1 MASKSSKTST
11 AARGKGREP
20 LDESCSD
27 MEVEKE
33 GNKQLDKGAPQA
45 VSDEVVDTRSLEEI
59 LGSIPP
65 PPPPAMTNEPG
76 APRLMITHV
85 VNQNFKSYAGEKIL
99 GPFHK
104 RFSCIVGPNGSGKS
118 NIIDSL
124 LFVFGYRA
132 QKIRSKKLSVLIHNS
147 DEHTDIPSCTV
158 EVHFQKIIDKE
169 GDDYEVVPDSK
180 FCVSR
185 TAYRDNSSVYHI
197 NGKKKT
203 YKDVG
208 ILLRSHGIDLDHN
221 RFLILQGEVEQISL
235 MKPKGQTE
243 HDEGML
249 EYLEDI
255 IGSGRLK
262 EPIQTLCRRVEMLNE
277 LRGQKLNRVKMVEK
291 EKDALEEDK
300 NQAIEFLCLE
310 NKIFKEKNHIYQ
322 YYIHDLKKRIKDLEM
337 QKAKINEETKS
348 INEKSSKLAEETK
361 TKNKALKEFEK
372 KFNKITKFIEENKE
386 KFNQLDLQDVRVREN
401 LKHAKGKM
409 KKLEKQLQKD
419 KEKVE
424 ELKKVPSTSTK
435 TIDEAKAKKELLEK
449 AKEKEEAKLQQILAS
464 LQDETKEIRKEK
476 EAKEQE
482 LMEFSKEVTEARSNV
497 ELTQSELEIHLS
509 RYNTALAQLSQAQEA
524 LRSTSDTL
532 RDRKAAIKDISGK
545 LPRAEQQLKQ
555 KELALEKLGREE
567 LGVKDLVRNLRR
579 KVEEAKSSL
588 AQSRSRGKVLE
599 ALLQQKKAGNIP
611 GLYGRLGDLGAIDD
625 KYDVAISSACGALDH
640 IVVDT
645 IDTAQACVNFLK
657 AGRVGV
663 ATFIAL
669 DKMTVWEK
677 KVGKIPTPENT
688 PRLFDLVKVED
699 RKVRLAFYFA
709 LRDTLVA
716 KNLDEATRVAFQ
728 RDKRWRVVTL
738 QGQIIE
744 MSGTMSGGGKVL
756 KGRMGSSVVMDVS
769 EEEVNQME
777 AQLQKDCK
785 RAAQCEEEKS
795 QLEEAVRKLQQE
807 IREMRNTSEKYTASI
822 QSFAE
827 QEIHLKNQVKELEAN
842 VVAAAP
848 DKTKQQQLEKALQ
861 GYKKDYEQLA
871 EKAQEMGN
879 KVKEL
884 QNLIMET
891 TNHKVKAQQD
901 RIDKIDKEIDEC
913 SSAITKAQVSA
924 RTADRNLQKSEE
936 ALQRTQKEME
946 ETEKDI
952 KNLTAELST
961 LEEKATEVMN
971 DCKQAEE
978 ALPAV
983 QEEKKNLLQ
992 EIEKIQNEE
1001 HELQSEA
1008 LNIKLKIEQV
1018 DSHISAHQG
1027 KVKHWQK
1034 EISTLSL
1041 HSIDNQ
1047 PPEELPV
1054 LGAEELEALQDPSVV
1069 TKRIALLEAQRH
1081 EMKPNLAAIAE
1092 YRKKEDLYLKHV
1104 AELDDITTE
1113 RDNFRQAFEDLRK
1126 QRLNE
1131 FMAGF
1136 NLITNKLKENYQ
1148 MLTLGGDA
1156 ELELVDSLDPFSEGI
1171 VFSVRPPKKSWKKIF
1186 NLSGGEKTLSSLAL
1200 VFALH
1205 HYKPT
1210 PLYFMDEIDA
1220 ALDFKNVS
1228 IVAFYIYEQ
1237 TKNAQFIIISLRN
1250 NMFEISDRLIG
1261 IYKTMN
1267 TTKSTATN
1275 PKAISLKGL
1284 AELAAL
1290 EGGAQSQGG
1299 PSALPSAAL

>member
-1 MASKSSKTST
+1 MASQSTKTST
-11 AARGKGREP
+11 AARRKGREP
-20 LDESCSD
+20 LEESCGD

-33 GNKQLDKGAPQA
+33 GNKQPDQGRPQA
-45 VSDEVVDTRSLEEI
+45 VSAEVEDTRSLEEI

-65 PPPPAMTNEPG
+65 PPPPAMTSEPG
-76 APRLMITHV
+76 APRLMITHI
-85 VNQNFKSYAGEKIL
+85 VNQNFKSYAGEKTL

-147 DEHTDIPSCTV
+147 EEHTDIPSCTV

-169 GDDYEVVPDSK
+169 GDDYEVIPDSK
-180 FCVSR
+180 FYVSR

-255 IGSGRLK
+255 IGSARLK
-262 EPIQTLCRRVEMLNE
+262 EPIQTLCHRVELLNE
-277 LRGQKLNRVKMVEK
+277 CRGQKLNRVKMVEK

-300 NQAIEFLCLE
+300 NQAIEFLGLE

-337 QKAKINEETKS
+337 QKEKINEETKS
-348 INEKSSKLAEETK
+348 INEKSTKLAEETK
-361 TKNKALKEFEK
+361 SKKKALKELDK
-372 KFNKITKFIEENKE
+372 KLNKITKLIEENKE
-386 KFNQLDLQDVRVREN
+386 KFNQLDLQDVRVRES
-401 LKHAKGKM
+401 LKNAKSKA

-449 AKEKEEAKLQQILAS
+449 AKVKEEAKLQQVLAS
-464 LQDETKEIRKEK
+464 LQDEMKEIRKEK
-476 EAKEQE
+476 EDKEKE
-482 LMEFSKEVTEARSNV
+482 LMEFSKEVSEARSNV
-497 ELTQSELEIHLS
+497 ELTQSELEICLS
-509 RYNTALAQLSQAQEA
+509 GYNTALAQLSQAQEA
-524 LRSTSDTL
+524 LSSTSDTL
-532 RDRKAAIKDISGK
+532 RDRRAAIKDMAGK
-545 LPRAEQQLKQ
+545 LPQAEQQLKE
-555 KELALEKLGREE
+555 KELALQKLGREE
-567 LGVKDLVRNLRR
+567 VGLKDLVRNLRR

-611 GLYGRLGDLGAIDD
+611 GLYGRLGDLGAIDS
-625 KYDVAISSACGALDH
+625 KYDVAISSSCGALDH

-657 AGRVGV
+657 AERIGV

-677 KVGKIPTPENT
+677 KMGKISTPENI

-699 RKVRLAFYFA
+699 EKVRLAFYFA

-716 KNLDEATRVAFQ
+716 TNLDEATRVAFQ
-728 RDKRWRVVTL
+728 KDKRWRVVTL

-744 MSGTMSGGGKVL
+744 ISGTMSGGGKVL
-756 KGRMGSSVVMDVS
+756 KGRMGSSVIMDVS
-769 EEEVNQME
+769 EKEVNQME
-777 AQLQKDCK
+777 SQLQKDSK
-785 RAAQCEEEKS
+785 RAVQCEEEKS
-795 QLEEAVRKLQQE
+795 QLEEAIRKLQQD

-822 QSFAE
+822 QGLAE
-827 QEIHLKNQVKELEAN
+827 QEIHLKNQLKELEAN
-842 VVAAAP
+842 LVAAAP
-848 DKTKQQQLEKALQ
+848 DKTKQQQLEKALE

-871 EKAQEMGN
+871 EKAKEMGN
-879 KVKEL
+879 EVKKL
-884 QNLIMET
+884 QNLIVET

-901 RIDKIDKEIDEC
+901 RIDKIEKEIDEC
-913 SSAITKAQVSA
+913 SSVITKAQVAA
-924 RTADRNLQKSEE
+924 RTADRNLQKSKE
-936 ALQRTQKEME
+936 AVQRTQRDME
-946 ETEKDI
+946 DNEKAI

-961 LEEKATEVMN
+961 LEEKATEVIN

-978 ALPAV
+978 ALPAM
-983 QEEKKNLLQ
+983 QEEKKDLLQ
-992 EIEKIQNEE
+992 EIGKIQDEE
-1001 HELQSEA
+1001 HKLQSEA

-1018 DSHISAHQG
+1018 ENHISTHQG

-1034 EISTLSL
+1034 EISSLSL
-1041 HSIDNQ
+1041 HSIENQ

-1054 LGAEELEALQDPSVV
+1054 LAEEELEALQDPDAI

-1081 EMKPNLAAIAE
+1081 EMKPNLGAIAE
-1092 YRKKEDLYLKHV
+1092 FRKKEDLYLKHV
-1104 AELDDITTE
+1104 AELDKITSE
-1113 RDNFRQAFEDLRK
+1113 RDSFRQAFEELRK

-1171 VFSVRPPKKSWKKIF
+1171 MFSVRPPKKSWKKIF

-1267 TTKSTATN
+1267 TTKSLVTN
-1275 PKAISLKGL
+1275 PKAISLK
-1284 AELAAL
+1284 ALAAL
-1290 EGGAQSQGG
+1290 ERGAQSQEG
-1299 PSALPSAAL
+1299 